1 MDRFTQLVL
10 VIGRVTPN
18 HVQLLG
24 TGFLVSNDGKI
35 ATTRH
40 VVGDSDKNLV
50 ILAPHVRSI
59 NEYQD
64 MTDTRC
70 THINASIAEMDPIR
84 DLAILKADVNLSGI
98 IPPLSS
104 FDEVNVGED
113 VGIFGFPHSVQGRRA
128 LTFQKAELGCKVL
141 LDSNNIKS
149 KYAVINTQARPG
161 QSGSLVFLPRTNSI
175 CGVLVGAWA
184 PNLNG
189 GGISL
194 GGVNPHELHQ
204 TTHCVS
210 AEYLRAML

>member
-1 MDRFTQLVL
+1 M
-10 VIGRVTPN
+10 
-18 HVQLLG
+18 
-24 TGFLVSNDGKI
+24 
-35 ATTRH
+35 
-40 VVGDSDKNLV
+40 
-50 ILAPHVRSI
+50 
-59 NEYQD
+59 
-64 MTDTRC
+64 
-70 THINASIAEMDPIR
+70 
-84 DLAILKADVNLSGI
+84 
-98 IPPLSS
+98 
-104 FDEVNVGED
+104 
-113 VGIFGFPHSVQGRRA
+113 GIFGFPHSVQGRRA